1 MNAYLS
7 ARRFVRDSTIHG
19 DALKSA
25 FSAVSYKSVPFG
37 HGHHHYHHYH
47 HHHHHHHHHT
57 TITTT
62 ITIIRMAAK

>member
-1 MNAYLS
+1 MRTSRHAQ
-7 ARRFVRDSTIHG
+7 FVRDPFHG

-25 FSAVSYKSVPFG
+25 FSAVNYKSVPFG
-37 HGHHHYHHYH
+37 HG
-47 HHHHHHHHHT
+47 HHHHHHHHT

>member
-1 MNAYLS
+1 MRTSRHAQ
-7 ARRFVRDSTIHG
+7 FVRDSTIHG

-25 FSAVSYKSVPFG
+25 FSAVNYKSVPFG
-37 HGHHHYHHYH
+37 HGHHHHHN
-47 HHHHHHHHHT
+47 HHHHHT

>member
-7 ARRFVRDSTIHG
+7 ARRFVRDPFHG

-25 FSAVSYKSVPFG
+25 FSAVNYKSVPFG
-37 HGHHHYHHYH
+37 HG
-47 HHHHHHHHHT
+47 HHHHHHHHT